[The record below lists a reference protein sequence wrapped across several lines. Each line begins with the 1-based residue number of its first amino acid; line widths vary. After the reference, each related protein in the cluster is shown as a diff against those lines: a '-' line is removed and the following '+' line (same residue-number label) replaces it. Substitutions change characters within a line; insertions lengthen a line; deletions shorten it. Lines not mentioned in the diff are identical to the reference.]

1 THRPNDAQQVSW
13 GFCLAISNRQARYTT
28 RWQTHRRGEV
38 RSARQIIRA
47 RLRTRGSWV
56 RILPGAPLFNDLAA
70 KTKSSFL
77 LWDRCGTSYPPVR
90 ADLTEFKHFASETKS
105 FFLVVGPYGTFSF
118 NRSALAIGDAQYR
131 PRAAP
136 LDEQIRLF
144 Q

>member
-1 THRPNDAQQVSW
+1 MDEGGERNAGCSGRSTSYYASSRV
-13 GFCLAISNRQARYTT
+13 
-28 RWQTHRRGEV
+28 RRRKSHG
-38 RSARQIIRA
+38 RKI
-47 RLRTRGSWV
+47 LRTRGSWV

-77 LWDRCGTSYPPVR
+77 LWDRCGTSYPPVH

-118 NRSALAIGDAQYR
+118 NRSALAVGDAQYR

-136 LDEQIRLF
+136 LDK
-144 Q
+144 